1 MRRVSR
7 QYIQAVLPEREQ
19 PFFWARRFCFSAER
33 NGNNLRQFNMKK
45 YALIVFTM
53 TVLTVTALVFLSCE
67 PTSAGKG
74 HESPETE
81 PQTGNPYNIL
91 QYQPKTEYN
100 IDIVNGETVLK
111 RGAATAIY
119 QYETGM
125 PGGMI
130 IVPSGEVLKF
140 HVKNSIE
147 EETSLH
153 WHGLRVPIDQDG
165 PSKILS
171 PGASDEFEFT
181 LDMTGTHWY
190 HPHLRP
196 ILPQLNNGL
205 YAPFI
210 VKEDYD
216 TQYAGDYV
224 FTLDDWTI
232 NPLNNRIDFTYS
244 GGSHGNMEIIGSV
257 ETVNRRFGNDIYPVT
272 LKKGEIVKLRFINAS
287 TAQSHTLEMDDH
299 EFRVTHLDGHK
310 LVEPYTAKRIRI
322 APGER
327 VDAELKGIK
336 SEGTCYIKNE
346 RQYGIRIPV
355 IYKGVGEE
363 MASPFVPGVSK
374 AFPGIDG
381 RSPDK
386 VYELNSNMDRTDIE
400 GGRESFATEWTINGK
415 AFYDHDIDIDVFECT
430 VGQVY
435 ILRFDNKDVGG
446 IMHHINLHPIHLHG
460 GHFQV
465 VSINGQPP
473 EREMWKDTMEIP
485 LGKYVD
491 VAVKFQY
498 PGHWMLHCHIID
510 HEDNG
515 MLTMISAVE

>member
-1 MRRVSR
+1 
-7 QYIQAVLPEREQ
+7 
-19 PFFWARRFCFSAER
+19 
-33 NGNNLRQFNMKK
+33 MKK
-45 YALIVFTM
+45 YALIVFTI
-53 TVLTVTALVFLSCE
+53 TVLIITTQAFFSCE
-67 PTSAGKG
+67 ETAAGKG
-74 HESPETE
+74 HGSNGTETGNSQE
-81 PQTGNPYNIL
+81 TNPYNIL
-91 QYQPKTEYN
+91 QYQPRTEYN
-100 IDIVNGETVLK
+100 INIIDGETVLK

-119 QYETGM
+119 QYETEL

-130 IVPSGEVLKF
+130 IVQSGELLRF
-140 HVKNSIE
+140 HVTNSIAE
-147 EETSLH
+147 STSLH
-153 WHGLRVPIDQDG
+153 WHGLRVPYDQDG

-190 HPHLRP
+190 HPHMRP
-196 ILPQLNNGL
+196 ILPQLNAGL

-216 TQYAGDYV
+216 SQYAGDYV

-232 NPLNNRIDFTYS
+232 NPLNNRIDFDYS
-244 GGSHGNMEIIGSV
+244 GGSHGNMEVIGNV
-257 ETVNRRFGNDIYPVT
+257 ETVNRLYGNNIYPVK

-287 TAQSHTLEMDDH
+287 TAQSHTLEMDEH
-299 EFRVTHLDGHK
+299 EFRVTHLDGHY
-310 LVEPYTAKRIRI
+310 LLEPYTAKRIRI

-336 SEGTCYIKNE
+336 SEGTYYIKNE

-355 IYKGVGEE
+355 IYEGEGE
-363 MASPFVPGVSK
+363 DMASPFVPGASE
-374 AFPGIDG
+374 AFPGITTG
-381 RSPDK
+381 TTPDK
-386 VYELNSNMDRTDIE
+386 IYELNSNMDRSGADE
-400 GGRESFATEWTINGK
+400 GQESFATEWTINGK
-415 AFYDHDIDIDVFECT
+415 AFYDHNTDVDIFQCT

-435 ILRFDNKDVGG
+435 ILRFDNKDIGG

-465 VSINGQPP
+465 VSINGDPP

-485 LGKYVD
+485 AGKYID
-491 VAVKFQY
+491 VAVKFHY

-515 MLTMISAVE
+515 MLTMIHAQ